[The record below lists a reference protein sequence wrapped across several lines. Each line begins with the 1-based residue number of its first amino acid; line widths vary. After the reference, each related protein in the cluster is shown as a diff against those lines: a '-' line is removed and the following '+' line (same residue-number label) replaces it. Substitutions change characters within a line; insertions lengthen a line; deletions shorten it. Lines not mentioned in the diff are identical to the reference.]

1 MTEPLLNVH
10 NITLSYG
17 GALVLD
23 RVNLTIFPGKTLA
36 LVGPSGSGKSS
47 LARAL
52 LRLQPVQSGEIRFEG
67 QNWLSLKGAA
77 LRQRRA
83 RMQMVFQ
90 DPLSA
95 FNPRSRVQ
103 ELLQEPLRIH
113 GVKRDIGQLLEEV
126 GLDSSLAFRRAHEIS
141 GGQRQRIAIARAL
154 ATRPSLIVFDEAVSA
169 LDVTVRAGILNL
181 LQMVQNRDNTAYLFI
196 THDLAVASQLAHH
209 IAVMQSGKIVECQP
223 TRKLIASPQALITK
237 ALIEAAPRFRPRA
250 EVKVSS

>member
-1 MTEPLLNVH
+1 MAEPLLQVRNV
-10 NITLSYG
+10 TLSYG
-17 GALVLD
+17 QALVLD
-23 RVNLTIFPGKTLA
+23 QVNLTIFPGKTLA

-52 LRLQPVQSGEIRFEG
+52 LRLHAVQSGEIWFEG

-83 RMQMVFQ
+83 KMQMVFQ

-103 ELLQEPLRIH
+103 DLLHEPLRIH
-113 GVKRDIGQLLEEV
+113 RIERDIEQLLEEV
-126 GLDSSLAFRRAHEIS
+126 GLDSSLADRRAHEIS

-181 LQMVQNRDNTAYLFI
+181 LQRVQNRDNTAYLFI

-209 IAVMQSGKIVECQP
+209 IAVMESGKIVECQP
-223 TRKLIASPQALITK
+223 THQLITSPQALITK
-237 ALIEAAPRFRPRA
+237 ALIESAPRFRPA
-250 EVKVSS
+250 ADAKMF

>member
-1 MTEPLLNVH
+1 MTEPLLNVR
-10 NITLSYG
+10 NLTLSYG
-17 GALVLD
+17 QALALD
-23 RVNLTIFPGKTLA
+23 RVNLHIFPGETLA

-52 LRLQPVQSGEIRFEG
+52 LRLQPIQSGEIEFEG

-83 RMQMVFQ
+83 KMQMVFQ

-113 GVKRDIGQLLEEV
+113 GIKRDIGQLLEEV
-126 GLDSSLAFRRAHEIS
+126 GLEPSLAFRRAHEIS

-169 LDVTVRAGILNL
+169 LDVTVRAEILNL
-181 LQMVQNRDNTAYLFI
+181 LRRVQNRDNTAYLFI
-196 THDLAVASQLAHH
+196 THDLAVASQLAHR
-209 IAVMQSGKIVECQP
+209 IAVMESGKIVECQP
-223 TRKLIASPQALITK
+223 TRQLIASPQALITK
-237 ALIEAAPRFRPRA
+237 ALIEAAPRFRPKADARA
-250 EVKVSS
+250 SR

>member
-17 GALVLD
+17 GTLVLD

-113 GVKRDIGQLLEEV
+113 GIKRDIGQLLEEV